1 MSWFLCFKD
10 AVSITNQCCIALGTM
25 HLCDQNR
32 LTYVFQ
38 WHIWHILPNCFYF
51 NFNIKK
57 LKILIINK
65 SNYNF
70 SPCFCSL
77 FFFNYNFFIKY
88 VPLYTLSS
96 NKIDKILLSYQVKLK
111 ILIIIKKSNLF
122 WILVKRNIFLSCF
135 YNNFD
140 VKSNQKFRYHYRNH
154 YKNDIY
160 YECNF

>member
-1 MSWFLCFKD
+1 MSLLLLRCHDFF
-10 AVSITNQCCIALGTM
+10 VSKMQYQLLINVALHLAQCTCVIKIVS
-25 HLCDQNR
+25 
-32 LTYVFQ
+32 YVFQ

-111 ILIIIKKSNLF
+111 ILIIIKNL
-122 WILVKRNIFLSCF
+122 
-135 YNNFD
+135 
-140 VKSNQKFRYHYRNH
+140 
-154 YKNDIY
+154 IY
-160 YECNF
+160 SESW